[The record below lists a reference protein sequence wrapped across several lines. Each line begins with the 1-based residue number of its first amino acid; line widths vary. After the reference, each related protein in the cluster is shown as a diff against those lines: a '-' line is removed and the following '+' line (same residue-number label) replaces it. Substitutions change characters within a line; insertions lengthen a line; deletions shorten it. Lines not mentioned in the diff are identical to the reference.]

1 MADNRNA
8 NELLN
13 DIKEALDL
21 LADRAALFGRGPQ
34 LDIIEAKKRIDLAA
48 AAVDADNY
56 AYSAWE
62 RSHGFNK

>member
-8 NELLN
+8 NELLE

-34 LDIIEAKKRIDLAA
+34 LDILEAKKRIDLAYA
-48 AAVDADNY
+48 DAHKEEY
-56 AYSAWE
+56 HE
-62 RSHGFNK
+62 PFPGFDFENLD